1 MPCSTETHKVHT
13 LLADSITLSFGRQ
26 NVLNGAWLRSQTG
39 RVTGLLGRNGSGKS
53 SMFRAVMGQLKA
65 QNCFV
70 RVDDETVSDALQG
83 GSASWLPWS
92 VTGGLFRNS
101 SVARCLKYLPQGNFL
116 PPKMTLRRIF
126 EYYSM
131 DYGELT
137 EAFPKFAQYQ
147 DAQVRELSFGEVRIA
162 GIWLVLCSPS
172 PFCILDEPFS
182 FLAPVAV
189 ERIQDLIRRQKSSK
203 GIILSDH
210 NYNALLEVSDEVLL
224 LSDGYVHQVRDR
236 SDLVRYGYCR

>member
-1 MPCSTETHKVHT
+1 MAAVVRDRRPLPEQFRGP
-13 LLADSITLSFGRQ
+13 LSQVPASRQ
-26 NVLNGAWLRSQTG
+26 LPAAEDDPAPDIRILRDG
-39 RVTGLLGRNGSGKS
+39 
-53 SMFRAVMGQLKA
+53 
-65 QNCFV
+65 
-70 RVDDETVSDALQG
+70 
-83 GSASWLPWS
+83 
-92 VTGGLFRNS
+92 
-101 SVARCLKYLPQGNFL
+101 
-116 PPKMTLRRIF
+116 LRRIRRGIPPIRTV
-126 EYYSM
+126 S
-131 DYGELT
+131 GCPG
-137 EAFPKFAQYQ
+137 A
-147 DAQVRELSFGEVRIA
+147 ELSSGEVRIA
-162 GIWLVLCSPS
+162 GIWLALCSPA

>member
-1 MPCSTETHKVHT
+1 MHT

-39 RVTGLLGRNGSGKS
+39 MVTGLLGRNGSGKS
-53 SMFRAVMGQLKA
+53 SMFRAVMGQLRA

-70 RVDDETVSDALQG
+70 RVDDETISDALHG
-83 GSASWLPWS
+83 GCGSWLPWS
-92 VTGGLFRNS
+92 VTGSLFRNS

-126 EYYSM
+126 EYYAM
-131 DYGELT
+131 DYGELS
-137 EAFPKFAQYQ
+137 EAC
-147 DAQVRELSFGEVRIA
+147 IA
-162 GIWLVLCSPS
+162 GIWLVLCSPA

-210 NYNALLEVSDEVLL
+210 NYKALLEVSDEVLL

>member
-1 MPCSTETHKVHT
+1 
-13 LLADSITLSFGRQ
+13 
-26 NVLNGAWLRSQTG
+26 
-39 RVTGLLGRNGSGKS
+39 
-53 SMFRAVMGQLKA
+53 
-65 QNCFV
+65 
-70 RVDDETVSDALQG
+70 
-83 GSASWLPWS
+83 
-92 VTGGLFRNS
+92 
-101 SVARCLKYLPQGNFL
+101 
-116 PPKMTLRRIF
+116 MTLRRIF

-131 DYGELT
+131 DYGELA
-137 EAFPKFAQYQ
+137 EAFPQFARYH
-147 DAQVRELSFGEVRIA
+147 DAQVRELSSGEVRIA

-189 ERIQDLIRRQKSSK
+189 ERIQDLICRQKSSK

-224 LSDGYVHQVRDR
+224 LSDGYVHQVQDR

>member
-1 MPCSTETHKVHT
+1 MHT

-39 RVTGLLGRNGSGKS
+39 MVTGLLGRNGSGKS
-53 SMFRAVMGQLKA
+53 SMFRAVMGQLRA

-83 GSASWLPWS
+83 GSTSWLPWS

-116 PPKMTLRRIF
+116 PPKMTLHRIF
-126 EYYSM
+126 EYYAM
-131 DYGELT
+131 DYGELA
-137 EAFPKFAQYQ
+137 EAFPQFAQYQ
-147 DAQVRELSFGEVRIA
+147 DAHQVRELSSGEVRIA
-162 GIWLVLCSPS
+162 GIWLVLCSPA
-172 PFCILDEPFS
+172 PFCILD
-182 FLAPVAV
+182 
-189 ERIQDLIRRQKSSK
+189 
-203 GIILSDH
+203 
-210 NYNALLEVSDEVLL
+210 YNALLEVSDEVLL

>member
-39 RVTGLLGRNGSGKS
+39 MVTGLLGRNGSGKS
-53 SMFRAVMGQLKA
+53 SMFRAVMGQLRA

-70 RVDDETVSDALQG
+70 RVD
-83 GSASWLPWS
+83 SWLPWS

-126 EYYSM
+126 EYYAM
-131 DYGELT
+131 DYGELS
-137 EAFPKFAQYQ
+137 EAFPQFAQYQ
-147 DAQVRELSFGEVRIA
+147 DAQVRELSSGEV
-162 GIWLVLCSPS
+162 
-172 PFCILDEPFS
+172 LDEPFS

-210 NYNALLEVSDEVLL
+210 NYNAILEVSDEVLL